1 MPDKEAALADVRTP
15 SMELMEAIAAD
26 RDLKLSA
33 EQLAEARDFLV
44 RYWGELNH
52 LRAVELE
59 FLPPHIEPQTALR
72 WIENGGR
79 SRSAS

>member
-1 MPDKEAALADVRTP
+1 
-15 SMELMEAIAAD
+15 MEAIATE

-33 EQLAEARDFLV
+33 EQLAEAREFLV
-44 RYWGELNH
+44 RYGAELRA

-59 FLPPHIEPQTALR
+59 FLPPHIEPATALR